1 LFETSADAGKSWDF
15 GGVLNGPHDGRWQ
28 VVPGVKARTAHGV
41 LTAISG
47 TYGYLARLTMRGP
60 GPAEAIQVSAVEIAS
75 RFQLNPRTL
84 PALSVGPNKLIYSP
98 GYQRERLV
106 VPLRLDRVEQVA
118 FTSKNARYVD
128 RDGQGFLLP
137 LEGRLA

>member
-1 LFETSADAGKSWDF
+1 GDVQAVFEVRSTYVLIDATLSIQARLENASHSVLFETYADAGKSWDF

-84 PALSVGPNKLIYSP
+84 PELRGGPNKLIYSP
-98 GYQRERLV
+98 GY
-106 VPLRLDRVEQVA
+106 LR
-118 FTSKNARYVD
+118 
-128 RDGQGFLLP
+128 
-137 LEGRLA
+137 